1 MDKVRTNN
9 STRINTEKKETYRIT
24 GKNMMLSDT
33 RRLKKIRSRRQ
44 QIEKRI
50 LQEDREDSRLLN
62 HQYVY
67 NLHDTGG
74 RLCWHSLNYRHVLNL
89 NKWFTLVC
97 VHQAVLTCQGFIRWQ
112 TTLLTFPFSIT
123 FVSMAITCTRSCQ
136 IILQKS
142 TTVSRLG
149 PCVAM

>member
-9 STRINTEKKETYRIT
+9 STKINTDRKETYCIT
-24 GKNMMLSDT
+24 RNNMVLSDT

-44 QIEKRI
+44 EIEKRI
-50 LQEDREDSRLLN
+50 LQDDRGDSRPLN
-62 HQYVY
+62 HQHIY

-89 NKWFTLVC
+89 NKWFILVC
-97 VHQAVLTCQGFIRWQ
+97 IHQAVLTCQGSIWWQ

-123 FVSMAITCTRSCQ
+123 FVSMAITCTCSCQ
-136 IILQKS
+136 IILQRS
-142 TTVSRLG
+142 TTVLRLG
-149 PCVAM
+149 PCVAT